1 MAGNK
6 ILGGRGAGGGGGVG
20 RRGGGGWAEWGMA
33 GVVVVEEDGIGEIY
47 T

>member
-6 ILGGRGAGGGGGVG
+6 ILGGRGRGVGG
-20 RRGGGGWAEWGMA
+20 RRGGGGRAEGGMA